1 MTTNQLVTVA
11 VLLIVVLAVLLV
23 LWAFLSRGRMKQ
35 DPPYAPK
42 SLEALD
48 DVRIDKGER
57 VASPIS
63 EEIESLVQNQIRT
76 HPDLAGHQVDF
87 ATGPDESLVIWLDGV
102 AYHGVDDIPDERIRQ
117 AIKSAVAQFNKSG

>member
-1 MTTNQLVTVA
+1 MTTNQLVIVA
-11 VLLIVVLAVLLV
+11 VSLIVILALV
-23 LWAFLSRGRMKQ
+23 IILWAFMSRSRMEQ
-35 DPPYAPK
+35 DPPYAPE

-48 DVRIDKGER
+48 DVRIEKGER

-76 HPDLAGHQVDF
+76 HPDLAGHQIDF

-102 AYHGVDDIPDERIRQ
+102 AYQGVDDIPDEHIRQ
-117 AIKSAVAQFNKSG
+117 AIKTAVANFNKGE

>member
-1 MTTNQLVTVA
+1 MTTNQLVIVA
-11 VLLIVVLAVLLV
+11 VALVVILALLLV
-23 LWAFLSRGRMKQ
+23 LWVFLSRNRMKQ
-35 DPPYAPK
+35 DPPYAPE

-48 DVRIDKGER
+48 DVRIDQGER
-57 VASPIS
+57 VASPVS

-117 AIKSAVAQFNKSG
+117 AIKTAVAEFNKGG